1 MRERIKQAAR
11 DLFIRYGL
19 GEVSYGD
26 IAAKVGTT
34 RANLHYHFG
43 NKSEMIETIFG
54 ETFKSVGETYNTIWY
69 SSGHTLDERI
79 RLTQED
85 SRKRFYE
92 FNRDRRGRVPWS
104 LSARA
109 RGDDSLLTP
118 ELLAGMADMSRQFEA
133 GVSHA
138 VQEAINA
145 GELRSDTP
153 ARAIVLLITPVWHFG
168 SHLTRF
174 GGLNKL
180 LEHYSAVRIAIRD
193 AYGTE
198 KYPAL
203 DLQLRD
209 VSGQVDNSAEAS

>member
-1 MRERIKQAAR
+1 QVNQKWPNFKLTRKSVCNQRNLQGRLFFRLGNMQLIVWIGIFLAKTNTPPQSESKTPMRERIKQAAR

-85 SRKRFYE
+85 SRK
-92 FNRDRRGRVPWS
+92 
-104 LSARA
+104 
-109 RGDDSLLTP
+109 
-118 ELLAGMADMSRQFEA
+118 
-133 GVSHA
+133 
-138 VQEAINA
+138 
-145 GELRSDTP
+145 
-153 ARAIVLLITPVWHFG
+153 
-168 SHLTRF
+168 
-174 GGLNKL
+174 
-180 LEHYSAVRIAIRD
+180 
-193 AYGTE
+193 
-198 KYPAL
+198 
-203 DLQLRD
+203 
-209 VSGQVDNSAEAS
+209 